1 MVSCTNWSDSVS
13 VLLITR
19 EDEKFLSI
27 SVPFKGFDLS
37 KLKRKNKKSEKY
49 YCRQSIGLAYSN
61 IFYRLLR
68 HLRPSLSAA
77 STRLSLGLETAELSW
92 MGRRDPVRS
101 VYVTKADSTGG
112 HAYKQQSKRAIS
124 CSLSINLP
132 LFWIFPLR
140 RGSPKRIRIVKCPS
154 VALFLRAYKAYK
166 TNRLGIYQYLKLGWN
181 LRKWYH
187 ILPVSLLKYFIVV
200 NLIDLVLAVRES
212 QQVFNMHNPP
222 TL

>member
-1 MVSCTNWSDSVS
+1 MTKIHNGSIINAALTEKVTCDAI
-13 VLLITR
+13 LLILILTR
-19 EDEKFLSI
+19 T
-27 SVPFKGFDLS
+27 
-37 KLKRKNKKSEKY
+37 
-49 YCRQSIGLAYSN
+49 GLH
-61 IFYRLLR
+61 R
-68 HLRPSLSAA
+68 
-77 STRLSLGLETAELSW
+77 
-92 MGRRDPVRS
+92 
-101 VYVTKADSTGG
+101 

-124 CSLSINLP
+124 CPLSINLP

-166 TNRLGIYQYLKLGWN
+166 TNRLGIYQHLKLGWN

-187 ILPVSLLKYFIVV
+187 ILTVSLLKYFIVV

-212 QQVFNMHNPP
+212 QQVFDMHNPP